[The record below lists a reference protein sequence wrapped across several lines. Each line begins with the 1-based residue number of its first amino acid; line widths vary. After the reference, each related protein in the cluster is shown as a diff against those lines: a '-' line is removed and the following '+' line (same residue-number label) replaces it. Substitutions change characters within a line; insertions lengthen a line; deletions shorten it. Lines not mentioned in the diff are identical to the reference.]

1 MDNVL
6 TETCTHKNNPT
17 GAALATV
24 ASSIACSPIDPLD
37 KTYSQAYPIEKLFL
51 MRQTFTKYT
60 AFAAGD
66 HLVAD
71 STTYAVKAV
80 HPWPAQGSMDA
91 YYHLILEQQSGS

>member
-24 ASSIACSPIDPLD
+24 DTGISISPIDPLD
-37 KTYSQAYPIEKLFL
+37 KTWSQAFPQDKLFL
-51 MRQTFTKYT
+51 MRQCFTKYT

-66 HLVAD
+66 YLVSD
-71 STTYAVKAV
+71 GTTFAVRAV
-80 HPWPAQGSMDA
+80 HPWPSQSSLDK
-91 YYHLILEQQSGS
+91 YYHLILEYQSGS